1 MDVKQWLVE
10 APPIEVLRPPRC
22 PCCGAASRPVG
33 ASVVLHGHG
42 VRERMMLGPDAPS
55 GEARLQ
61 VAFCRRFRCTA
72 CSAVVLVVP
81 RPVLAGRRYTANA
94 IALALALWGHFA
106 ESAEAVRGRVAPG
119 TFFDGGWRS
128 LHRWTRAVARSA
140 LFPGYLTSGVTV
152 GGKRLREVAGELAS
166 WLAGFAPATPAEGPV
181 GEALWALAFR
191 GGEHAP

>member
-22 PCCGAASRPVG
+22 PCCGAASRPAG

-42 VRERMMLGPDAPS
+42 VRERMMLGPEAPS

-61 VAFCRRFRCTA
+61 VAFCRRLRCTA
-72 CSAVVLVVP
+72 CRAVVLVVP
-81 RPVLAGRRYTANA
+81 RPVLTSRRYTANA

-106 ESAEAVRGRVAPG
+106 DSAEAVRERVAPG
-119 TFFDGGWRS
+119 RYFEGGWRS
-128 LHRWTRAVARSA
+128 LHRWIRAVAAGA
-140 LFPGYLTSGVTV
+140 LFPGYVGVGVTLAGV
-152 GGKRLREVAGELAS
+152 RLREAARRIGS